1 MKRVVGAAIV
11 AVAAGVVFASCG
23 GSPSGPT
30 TGGNGGNG
38 GGGGVI
44 TQPNT
49 PPVVKSIAASTTR
62 VEVDTPVTLT
72 AIVEDAETPI
82 ANMSFAWEFPGGS
95 GSATGT
101 GNGSTISWTPGA
113 ALKTPGDFT
122 ITVTVTERYTSNGAQ
137 AENKASGT
145 TTLHINNSPKE
156 LAEMSL
162 RFLGDF
168 ADSRVSPEKCVSEFS
183 DSCSGK
189 KNEFADIVDNRHD
202 FLILSST
209 LRSTRVDYVPG
220 QSTATAHTFCGFT
233 SQVITR
239 TPQSGGCV
247 ANPDSCKFDS
257 VQSVQGDCLTTNVY
271 EKGRWWICTSS
282 FKPEIGVASPFTRAF
297 FGLAG
302 DAR

>member
-1 MKRVVGAAIV
+1 V
-11 AVAAGVVFASCG
+11 S
-23 GSPSGPT
+23 S
-30 TGGNGGNG
+30 
-38 GGGGVI
+38 
-44 TQPNT
+44 
-49 PPVVKSIAASTTR
+49 TR

-162 RFLGDF
+162 KFLGDF
-168 ADSRVSPEKCVSEFS
+168 ANSRLSPDQCLGDFS
-183 DSCSGK
+183 DATSTCARGK
-189 KNEFADIVDNRHD
+189 KDERDDITDNRHD
-202 FLILSST
+202 FEIVAST
-209 LRSTRVDYVPG
+209 LRHTSLAMAPDKL
-220 QSTATAHTFCGFT
+220 SATVHTFCSFT
-233 SQVITR
+233 SKVIS
-239 TPQSGGCV
+239 P
-247 ANPDSCKFDS
+247 NPVDESCAKGACPLGS
-257 VQSVQGDCLTTNVY
+257 IQGPNQGDCFTTNVY
-271 EKGRWWICTSS
+271 EKGRWWICESHYN
-282 FKPEIGVASPFTRAF
+282 PLNGILSPYERAF
-297 FGLAG
+297 FSLSS
-302 DAR
+302 R